1 MKKTLN
7 KGFLFDL
14 IVVAS
19 LALIIIIIFLLGTG
33 KERETRSLI
42 SKLENIK
49 PKTTIDLSQNGYQII
64 EGKMTAAAPTGDS
77 DYVQPAFALLQ
88 RETYVPNKRRN
99 RNYPSTP
106 DEINYWLAKDAA
118 VAGYPIRSNEWL
130 LLTGHLILRP
140 AMVHGAEIQEEIY
153 LICNDGIFSK
163 ENRCAYRGIRPGRS
177 SIIAVHVQEGQ
188 LVPLKENKTLL
199 VSTDQATLLAQLE
212 EDADQTR
219 SWYVGAGVFAIIFL
233 YAIGKHIL
241 SPNKED

>member
-33 KERETRSLI
+33 KERETRSMI
-42 SKLENIK
+42 TKLENIK

-64 EGKMTAAAPTGDS
+64 EGKMTAASLTGDS

-130 LLTGHLILRP
+130 LLTVHLILRP
-140 AMVHGAEIQEEIY
+140 AMVYGAEIQDEIY
-153 LICNDGIFSK
+153 LICNDGVFSK

-188 LVPLKENKTLL
+188 LVPFKENKTLL
-199 VSTDQATLLAQLE
+199 VSTDQDTLLAQLG

-219 SWYVGAGVFAIIFL
+219 SWYLGVGVFVGIFF
-233 YAIGKHIL
+233 YAISKHIL
-241 SPNKED
+241 SPNKEG

>member
-88 RETYVPNKRRN
+88 RETYVPNKRKD
-99 RNYPSTP
+99 YPSTP
-106 DEINYWLAKDAA
+106 DEINNWLAKDAA

-130 LLTGHLILRP
+130 LLTGHLILTP
-140 AMVHGAEIQEEIY
+140 SMVYGAEIQEEIY

-188 LVPLKENKTLL
+188 LVPLKENKTIL

-212 EDADQTR
+212 EDANQTL
-219 SWYVGAGVFAIIFL
+219 SWYLGVGAYVGIFL
-233 YAIGKHIL
+233 FAIGKHIL
-241 SPNKED
+241 SSNKED